1 MFQST
6 LFNVIL
12 HYSML
17 HQNIYIIFLHM
28 STIFCTFAL
37 AEEHF
42 NYLWNYVILKL
53 KASVAP
59 NLRPAISLTFCHR
72 RPGRNS
78 ADFLPQIPT
87 WRPWRS

>member
-1 MFQST
+1 
-6 LFNVIL
+6 
-12 HYSML
+12 
-17 HQNIYIIFLHM
+17 M
-28 STIFCTFAL
+28 SPIFCTFAL

-72 RPGRNS
+72 QPGRNF
-78 ADFLPQIPT
+78 ADFLPQTPI
-87 WRPWRS
+87 WRPWRSWKRRSFLPVEVNKIYQALGQP